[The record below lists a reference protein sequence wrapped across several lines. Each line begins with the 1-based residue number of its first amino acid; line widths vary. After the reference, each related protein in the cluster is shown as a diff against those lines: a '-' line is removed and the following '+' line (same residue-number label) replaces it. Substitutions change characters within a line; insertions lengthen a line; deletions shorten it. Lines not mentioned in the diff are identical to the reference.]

1 MFTCKWLKKYDQL
14 KMLQDQR
21 LQFSEIYN
29 FGDFIL
35 SMMNILNPY
44 EKGNPFIFY
53 YLTEDQIIQ
62 SQSETKGI
70 LNKLLQNIIMND
82 SITWALDDAIDIYL
96 STGSG
101 RVTGIF
107 YSAF

>member
-1 MFTCKWLKKYDQL
+1 
-14 KMLQDQR
+14 MLQDQR

-44 EKGNPFIFY
+44 EKGNSFIFY

-82 SITWALDDAIDIYL
+82 SITWSLDDAIDIYL

-107 YSAF
+107 YTAF